1 VHLCVQVRALQAC
14 YFILGMG
21 LLAACCSIWQCMDYM
36 KALYGVSVAS
46 GDIGHTSRL
55 SSARACVCVCV

>member
-1 VHLCVQVRALQAC
+1 MQVRSLQAC

-36 KALYGVSVAS
+36 KALYGVSRRHGTHHAS
-46 GDIGHTSRL
+46 AVGRTMLDLWDTHDT
-55 SSARACVCVCV
+55 